1 MKDDLFNDIIDPYE
15 SSFKKGEDDGRE
27 AALKA
32 GYDDGYQLG
41 KLKALEI
48 GIELGYMSSICT
60 LALQSMNDDLLSGEG
75 GLEEGVSNYPSRNT
89 SRIHHGD
96 NDNNM
101 NDKERKRKR
110 IIDLL
115 DAIEAFPK
123 PDTIFHDSNQKFNEK
138 LEREGTYVEDQFSNG
153 AHADVASL
161 LQRLRAKFKT
171 ILVQLGLSHLRLKSV
186 MDGSIKSNNNTANV
200 ELNSTTSRLDEW

>member
-75 GLEEGVSNYPSRNT
+75 GLEEGVSN
-89 SRIHHGD
+89 HGD

-161 LQRLRAKFKT
+161 LLIIRAKVKT
-171 ILVQLGLSHLRLKSV
+171 ICVLLGLS
-186 MDGSIKSNNNTANV
+186 
-200 ELNSTTSRLDEW
+200 